1 MCKLIQLD
9 NHISLK
15 YETENW
21 GILEDWRSC
30 SEICQIRQIRPW
42 FRFPFLKFIWKMNL
56 HIQTLSNSRDC
67 CDRSVCA
74 LSTFSENL
82 RDLPKSFTKISSSS
96 KKYYVGHCG
105 LLYFVYFWALHCY
118 HNLYLFRFWYSY
130 TLVHKSG
137 YGKYAEQL

>member
-1 MCKLIQLD
+1 MQTDSTRQPYFIEIWNEKLRHWPAKLFRGQ
-9 NHISLK
+9 
-15 YETENW
+15 
-21 GILEDWRSC
+21 
-30 SEICQIRQIRPW
+30 EICQIRPW
-42 FRFPFLKFIWKMNL
+42 FGFSFLKFISKMNI
-56 HIQTLSNSRDC
+56 HIQTLSNSRDG
-67 CDRSVCA
+67 CDRSICA
-74 LSTFSENL
+74 PTTFSENL